1 MNLATELGRLAK
13 EGAILAQ
20 DVVMYAGLVVLVVF
34 VTPVA
39 IALAVADYLMIVV
52 RRWREGR

>member
-13 EGAILAQ
+13 EGAILAR
-20 DVVMYAGLVVLVVF
+20 DVVMYIGLVILVIVA
-34 VTPVA
+34 TPVA
-39 IALAVADYLMIVV
+39 IVLAASGYVNTVM